1 MLRSEPTSSTGF
13 TPAPPGE
20 RTTWDE
26 INPPAPEPKS
36 ELANY
41 RLLSPNA
48 AVRVSPLCLGGTI
61 FGDQWTGWLGS
72 AMGFEESC
80 KLLDTYHEA
89 GGNFIDLASNY
100 QDGQSE
106 MIVGEWMEKRGIR
119 DEIVIATKYSTFSLN
134 NKENSFSGVPI
145 NYAGNSRKN
154 LRLTVEA
161 SLKKLRTDYID
172 LLYVHWWDYSAS
184 IPEVMLSL
192 NDLVKSG
199 KVLYLGISDTPA
211 WIVAQANEF
220 ARQNAL
226 TPFAIY
232 QGNWNVGKRDMER
245 DIIPMCR
252 ANGMSVAAWGVLG
265 QGKFKSPDELK
276 DQAYWRDGVPPTEA
290 ELAVS
295 HVLQEVADELGEGI
309 RPANVAMAWARHVVA
324 DIFPIVGI
332 SKPEYL
338 QSNIEALKIVLT
350 GTQIQKLNNA
360 TPFAWGF
367 PFDLFGRDP
376 HYLPG
381 GKPES
386 YGMKSAGH
394 VKFTKMP

>member
-1 MLRSEPTSSTGF
+1 MVRSEPTSSTEF

-20 RTTWDE
+20 RT
-26 INPPAPEPKS
+26 N
-36 ELANY
+36 
-41 RLLSPNA
+41 
-48 AVRVSPLCLGGTI
+48 
-61 FGDQWTGWLGS
+61 
-72 AMGFEESC
+72 
-80 KLLDTYHEA
+80 
-89 GGNFIDLASNY
+89 
-100 QDGQSE
+100 GQSE

-211 WIVAQANEF
+211 WIVAQANEY

-226 TPFAIY
+226 TPFVIY
-232 QGNWNVGKRDMER
+232 QGNWNVAKRDMER

-265 QGKFKSPDELK
+265 QGKFKSPDEVK

-295 HVLQEVADELGEGI
+295 QVLQEVADELGEGI

-338 QSNIEALKIVLT
+338 QSNIEAILT
-350 GTQIQKLNNA
+350 ETQIQKLNNA